1 MTWEKFSRSYQ
12 ILIYLAILILVI
24 VFFFYFYRQAS
35 VTQTNLG
42 QLSVVANQPAVAT
55 GNTDIRLNLSVLSSQ
70 KFLNL
75 RAATAAT
82 PVFTSGKINPFVAQ

>member
-1 MTWEKFSRSYQ
+1 LGKIFAQLSNINLSGH
-12 ILIYLAILILVI
+12 LDFGDC
-24 VFFFYFYRQAS
+24 FFLLFYRQAS

-55 GNTDIRLNLSVLSSQ
+55 GNTDIRLNLGVLSSQ